1 MMIRTKG
8 LKTVKTLLASLTLM
22 VSASMAIAETK
33 ISLEDYARHAQF
45 IDVKISP
52 SGKYF
57 AVSNRADDGN
67 IRLIVL
73 ERNTLA
79 IISQTHFRGQDTISG
94 FSWANDERLLLTI
107 AREIGSLEVPI
118 PTGEIYAV
126 NVDGKR
132 GNTLTGFRSAD
143 RAATFSQIIDML
155 PNDEKHIVIASRN
168 LRNREPFIE
177 FYRLN
182 VDTGRKRKVG
192 QAPIRANRFA
202 GINALTDNDGIP
214 RLIIGL
220 DPNKEA
226 DMVVMYRDGPNKD
239 WREITR
245 YSIDSDR
252 SFLPLTFTADNNSL
266 YALSDLET
274 DTMAVVHYDIP
285 NQKMET
291 LVRHPLTNVS
301 PLIEYKDGKA
311 QDVIGARYEFDTI
324 ESVFFENSENSKI
337 GTILE
342 NLTNVFPNRTVSLTS
357 RTRDSN
363 FIVVRVD
370 SINMDTTYYL
380 YDTKENKLGYLLNSR
395 PWFKDVELPVT
406 EVVTYKA
413 RDGQQILGLLTLPKN
428 KPAEKLPLVLFPHG
442 GPIGIRD
449 SIAGYGPYEANIKV
463 LAENGYAVFQPN
475 YRGSGGFGLKF
486 QQAAYQQWGTMM
498 INDMTDGIRHLIE
511 QGIVD
516 ESRICSFGA
525 SYGGYAAVQSAIREP
540 ELIKCA
546 IAYVGVFDLHALY
559 KDGDI
564 REESLGVKFIERTV
578 GRDAALLNAQSP
590 IKNLDKLKAPVFIVH
605 GAEDRRTPLSYAT
618 AFRAALEQRNHPFEW
633 LVKEKEGHGF
643 YNPENN
649 VELWQRALAFLDQH
663 IGKTTP

>member
-1 MMIRTKG
+1 MSLIKS
-8 LKTVKTLLASLTLM
+8 VIAVVLLAFS
-22 VSASMAIAETK
+22 VHASAASSS

-57 AVSNRADDGN
+57 AVTNRADDGN

-73 ERNTLA
+73 DRNSLNLV
-79 IISQTHFRGQDTISG
+79 SQTHFRGQDTISG
-94 FSWANDERLLLTI
+94 FTWANDERLLLTI
-107 AREIGSLEVPI
+107 AREVGSLEVPI

-126 NVDGKR
+126 NADGRR

-143 RAATFSQIIDML
+143 RAATFSQLIDIL
-155 PNDEKHIVIASRN
+155 PNDEKHVVIASRN
-168 LRNREPFIE
+168 LRTREPFIE
-177 FYRLN
+177 FFRLN
-182 VDTGRKRKVG
+182 VDSGRKRKVG

-202 GINALTDNDGIP
+202 GIETLTDNDGIP
-214 RLIIGL
+214 RLVIGL
-220 DPNKEA
+220 DPAKDT
-226 DMVVMYRDGPNKD
+226 DMVFMYRDGPNRD
-239 WREITR
+239 WREMAR
-245 YSIDSDR
+245 FAIDSDR
-252 SFLPLTFTADNNSL
+252 SLVPLTFTADNKSL
-266 YALSDLET
+266 FALSNLET
-274 DTMAVVHYDIP
+274 DTMAVVHYDIAT
-285 NQKMET
+285 QQMET
-291 LVRHPLTNVS
+291 LVRHPLTDVA
-301 PLIEYKDGKA
+301 PIIEYKEGKA
-311 QDVIGARYEFDTI
+311 LDVIGAIYEYDSI
-324 ESVFFENSENSKI
+324 EAVFFENSENSKFAAM
-337 GTILE
+337 LE
-342 NLTNVFPNRTVSLTS
+342 GLVSVFPNKSITATS
-357 RTRDSN
+357 ATRDGR
-363 FIVVRVD
+363 FMVVRVD
-370 SINMDTTYYL
+370 SINMDSTFYL
-380 YDTKENKLGYLLNSR
+380 FDTKETKLGYLLNSR
-395 PWFKDVELPVT
+395 PWLKDAELPKT

-428 KPAEKLPLVLFPHG
+428 IPAENLPLVLFPHG
-442 GPIGIRD
+442 GPISVRD
-449 SIAGYGPYEANIKV
+449 SIAGYSPFAANVKV

-475 YRGSGGFGLKF
+475 FRGSGGFGLKF

-498 INDMTDGIRHLIE
+498 IDDMTDGIKHLIN
-511 QGIVD
+511 QGKVD
-516 ESRICSFGA
+516 ENRICSFGA

-559 KDGDI
+559 TDGDI
-564 REESLGVKFIERTV
+564 REESFGVRFLERTV
-578 GRDAALLNAQSP
+578 GRDAALLDAQSP

-618 AFRAALEQRNHPFEW
+618 AFKTALEQRNHPFEW